1 MILDKDLLTVKE
13 VARELRV
20 DETTIRRWIKN
31 GVLPAISLPK
41 QTRNIYRIKVDT
53 VLSLLEVNI

>member
-41 QTRNIYRIKVDT
+41 QTKKHYRIKADT
-53 VLSLLEVNI
+53 VVALLEGSR